1 MGSCRLRLL
10 ADDLDLFQ
18 SVTFGTLVFT
28 TQKNGVRGEVIGL
41 GRSGNNLVCPVRA
54 LVRRV
59 LHLREHGAPPH
70 TPLAV
75 YYNHDTSLASVT
87 SANITMA
94 LRNGA
99 RQVGPVLGFNPGDVS
114 ARSLRAGGA
123 MSLMC
128 AGVDSDVIQLM
139 GRWRSD

>member
-1 MGSCRLRLL
+1 M
-10 ADDLDLFQ
+10 
-18 SVTFGTLVFT
+18 
-28 TQKNGVRGEVIGL
+28 
-41 GRSGNNLVCPVRA
+41 
-54 LVRRV
+54 RRV

-70 TPLAV
+70 TPLAM

-99 RQVGPVLGFNPGDVS
+99 RHVGPVLGFNPGDVS

-123 MSLMC
+123 MSLMYS
-128 AGVDSDVIQLM
+128 GVDSDVIQLM
-139 GRWRSD
+139 GRWRSDEMMKYLHIQAAPVMRNFAKRMYNAGSFSLIPNPQSPELTVPLH